1 MRSSPTRTAC
11 WLASRLARPRSSR
24 PAARCATTRSSRRRT
39 RTASP
44 WSLPACG
51 TSGIKDPSL
60 STFGTIFLNHE
71 GDVCAWLEMLCSIHG
86 SYRLSTFANGATPM
100 GRFITARILASVAL
114 LVAFCVPVA
123 AQDMRQGAAMPSAN
137 RSVFAEHGMV
147 VAQEKTAAQIGADI
161 LKRGGNAVDA
171 AVATGFAMAVTYP
184 RAGNIGGGGFMV
196 IHSAERHEDVAIDY
210 RETAPAA
217 TTPDIFIGSDG
228 KPDNTRSRDAALGI
242 GVPGTPA
249 GLTLALEKYGSGKFT
264 LVELIQPAIDLAR
277 HGVFITDDSAD
288 TLPGWQPRLA
298 RWPSSVK
305 IFSRPDGTSLREGDR
320 LVQSDLAATLE
331 AIAAQGPRGFYE
343 GSVAEKLAK
352 AIQDAGGIMT
362 TDDLKAYQAII
373 RTPVHGTYRG
383 YDIVSMPLPSSGGVG
398 LVETLNILEGFPLGD
413 MKQGSPA
420 ALHLLIEAMKRAYA
434 DRAHYLGDP
443 AFVSA
448 PVATLITKDYAA
460 KQRASIDMDHATP
473 WIDAVA
479 TAQPREGSNTTHFS
493 VVDSFGNAVS
503 NTYTLNFS
511 YGVGLVA
518 EGTGV
523 LLNNELDD
531 FTAAPG
537 ASNAYGLVGF
547 EANLPGPGKRPLSS
561 MSPTIVL
568 KDGKPV
574 LVTGSPGGSRI
585 ISTVLQ
591 VIVDVLDYRM
601 DVESAVAAPRLHH
614 QWLPD
619 EVSIEPGFPD
629 DVLAALREKGHRVVE
644 SAGYSSANSIL
655 VTPTG
660 LLGAPDPR
668 TRGAEAAGN

>member
-1 MRSSPTRTAC
+1 MRLLTTPRHRIVAAFVVSFALFMP
-11 WLASRLARPRSSR
+11 ASAQEQRRGFYT
-24 PAARCATTRSSRRRT
+24 PAAADTVH
-39 RTASP
+39 A
-44 WSLPACG
+44 
-51 TSGIKDPSL
+51 
-60 STFGTIFLNHE
+60 
-71 GDVCAWLEMLCSIHG
+71 
-86 SYRLSTFANGATPM
+86 
-100 GRFITARILASVAL
+100 VA
-114 LVAFCVPVA
+114 
-123 AQDMRQGAAMPSAN
+123 
-137 RSVFAEHGMV
+137 AEHGMV
-147 VAQEKTAAQIGADI
+147 VAQERTAARIGTDI
-161 LKRGGNAVDA
+161 LRRGGNAIDA

-196 IHSAERHEDVAIDY
+196 IHSTERHEDVAIDY

-217 TTPDIFIGSDG
+217 TTPGIFLGSDG
-228 KPDNTRSRDAALGI
+228 KPDNARSRDSALGI

-249 GLTLALEKYGSGKFT
+249 GLALALERYGSGKFT
-264 LVELIQPAIDLAR
+264 LAELIQPAIDLAR
-277 HGVFITDDSAD
+277 NGIVIADDSAD
-288 TLPGWQPRLA
+288 TLPDLHRRLA
-298 RWPSSVK
+298 RWPSSAR
-305 IFSRPDGTSLREGDR
+305 IFSRADGTSLREGDL
-320 LVQSDLAATLE
+320 LVQTDLADTLE

-343 GSVAEKLAK
+343 GLFAEKLAH
-352 AIQDAGGIMT
+352 AIDDAGGLMT
-362 TDDLKAYQAII
+362 TDDLKAYQPVI
-373 RTPVHGTYRG
+373 RSPVHGSYRG
-383 YDIVSMPLPSSGGVG
+383 YDLVSMPLPSSGGIV
-398 LVETLNILEGFPLGD
+398 LVETLNILEGFPLEQ
-413 MKQGSPA
+413 MKQGSPDS
-420 ALHLLIEAMKRAYA
+420 LHLLIEAMKRAYA

-448 PVATLITKDYAA
+448 PVATLITKEYAA
-460 KQRASIDMDHATP
+460 RQRASIDLGHATQ
-473 WIDAVA
+473 WADAVSA
-479 TAQPREGSNTTHFS
+479 APPREGSNTTHFS

-547 EANLPGPGKRPLSS
+547 DANLPGPGKRPLSS

-591 VIVDVLDYRM
+591 VIVNVLDYQM
-601 DVESAVAAPRLHH
+601 DVAAAVAAPRLHH

-619 EVSIEPGFPD
+619 EVRIERGFTEAT
-629 DVLAALREKGHRVVE
+629 LEALKARGHHIVE
-644 SAGYSSANSIL
+644 PMGQTSANSIE
-655 VTPTG
+655 VTPAG

-668 TRGAEAAGN
+668 TRGAEAAGE